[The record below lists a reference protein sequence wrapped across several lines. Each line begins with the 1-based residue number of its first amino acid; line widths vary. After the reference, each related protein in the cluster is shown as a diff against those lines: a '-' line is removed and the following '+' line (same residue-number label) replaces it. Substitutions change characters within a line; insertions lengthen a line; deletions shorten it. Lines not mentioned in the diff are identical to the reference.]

1 MGKTVEDSHH
11 DAVNNKLTQD
21 VELAEPVRVLPGWC
35 RNWKHQNTGESERMT
50 GQRTYFTGENVT
62 QASCIARCNEHAG
75 CHQAVFEA
83 SGPWGPQCWGHQAS
97 TARPTDSRP
106 CSGHSTP
113 CVDFCYNKEGW
124 ARIASD
130 PDHLEAGWCRDW
142 SHQNT
147 GESMRMRGQR
157 TFFGGADVTQRSC
170 IDRCNEDMNCAQAV
184 FEASGPWGPQCWLGH
199 QESDARPRYSRGCKG
214 HSSGVPCV
222 DFCYNKAGWAPR
234 LGPVHVVPGW
244 CRNCK
249 HQNTGESERMT
260 GQKTYF
266 TGASVT
272 QASCIDRCNEN
283 VNCAQ
288 AVFEASG
295 PWGPQC
301 WLGHKASNLRP
312 KSSRPCSKH
321 PNTGESMR
329 MTGQQTYFTGASV
342 TQASCI
348 QKCNEAGDAC
358 HQAVFEA
365 SGPWGP
371 QCWLGTQKSTVR
383 PTGSRPCTGKSV
395 PCVDYCYNKEGWARI
410 ASDPDNLLAGW
421 CRNCKHQ
428 N

>member
-1 MGKTVEDSHH
+1 
-11 DAVNNKLTQD
+11 
-21 VELAEPVRVLPGWC
+21 
-35 RNWKHQNTGESERMT
+35 MT

-83 SGPWGPQCWGHQAS
+83 SGPWGPQCWLGHQAS

-244 CRNCK
+244 CRNWK

-260 GQKTYF
+260 GQRTYF
-266 TGASVT
+266 TGENVT
-272 QASCIDRCNEN
+272 QASCIARCNE
-283 VNCAQ
+283 
-288 AVFEASG
+288 
-295 PWGPQC
+295 
-301 WLGHKASNLRP
+301 H
-312 KSSRPCSKH
+312 
-321 PNTGESMR
+321 
-329 MTGQQTYFTGASV
+329 
-342 TQASCI
+342 
-348 QKCNEAGDAC
+348 AGC

-371 QCWLGTQKSTVR
+371 QCWLGHQASTARPTDSRPCNGHSTPCVDFCYNKEGYARIASDPDHVLPGWCRNWRHQNTGESMRMTGQRTYFTGAEVTLRSCMARCNERADCHQAVFEASGPWGPQCWLGNQQSDVR
-383 PTGSRPCTGKSV
+383 PTQSRPCNGHST
-395 PCVDYCYNKEGWARI
+395 PCVDFCYNKEGWATLEE
-410 ASDPDNLLAGW
+410 NLLQLDASE
-421 CRNCKHQ
+421 
-428 N
+428 

>member
-1 MGKTVEDSHH
+1 
-11 DAVNNKLTQD
+11 
-21 VELAEPVRVLPGWC
+21 
-35 RNWKHQNTGESERMT
+35 
-50 GQRTYFTGENVT
+50 
-62 QASCIARCNEHAG
+62 
-75 CHQAVFEA
+75 
-83 SGPWGPQCWGHQAS
+83 
-97 TARPTDSRP
+97 
-106 CSGHSTP
+106 
-113 CVDFCYNKEGW
+113 VDYCYNKEGW

-130 PDHLEAGWCRDW
+130 PDNLLAGWCRDW
-142 SHQNT
+142 
-147 GESMRMRGQR
+147 
-157 TFFGGADVTQRSC
+157 
-170 IDRCNEDMNCAQAV
+170 
-184 FEASGPWGPQCWLGH
+184 
-199 QESDARPRYSRGCKG
+199 
-214 HSSGVPCV
+214 
-222 DFCYNKAGWAPR
+222 
-234 LGPVHVVPGW
+234 
-244 CRNCK
+244 K

-312 KSSRPCSKH
+312 KSSRPCSKYPKQPCVDFCYNKAGWAPRLGAVH
-321 PNTGESMR
+321 VVPGWCRDWKHQNTGESMR
-329 MTGQQTYFTGASV
+329 MTGQQTYFTGKHV

-395 PCVDYCYNKEGWARI
+395 PCVDYCYNKEGYARI
-410 ASDPDNLLAGW
+410 ASDPDNVLPGW
-421 CRNCKHQ
+421 CRNWKHQ
-428 N
+428 NTGESMRMTGQQTYFTGNTVTLKTCMAKCHENASCKQAVFEASGHWGPQCWLGTQASSARPTGSRPCSKYPNEPCVDFCFSKSGWATMEEQQLQSTVDDLLDVQEEPGQDDISDYLE